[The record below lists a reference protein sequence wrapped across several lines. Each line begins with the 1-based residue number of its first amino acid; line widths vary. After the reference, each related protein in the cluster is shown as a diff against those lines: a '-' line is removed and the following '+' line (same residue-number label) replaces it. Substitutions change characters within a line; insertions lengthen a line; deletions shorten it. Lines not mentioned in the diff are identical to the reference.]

1 MPGVRGEAESHWM
14 TTLLRVGMGLFFLV
28 VGILK
33 VGQVGDTANFIM
45 RSDVLPEWCS
55 MPLACLGIAMELVVA
70 VCLLFKWHYR
80 GAALWGT
87 VMCGVFVFFYVQGW
101 VRGLE
106 LSCNCLGTAHEIV
119 NYPADTVLRIM
130 LLGAMLLLYWDAQR
144 SAFALPHGRRFHF
157 PD

>member
-1 MPGVRGEAESHWM
+1 MRGVRGETESHWM
-14 TTLLRVGMGLFFLV
+14 TMLLRVGMGLFFLV
-28 VGILK
+28 VGVLK
-33 VGQVGDTANFIM
+33 VGQVADTANFIL
-45 RSDVLPEWCS
+45 RSNVLPERCS

-70 VCLLFKWHYR
+70 VCLLLKRHYR
-80 GAALWGT
+80 GATLWGT

-101 VRGLE
+101 ARGLE

-144 SAFALPHGRRFHF
+144 SAFALPHGRRFRF